1 MYLFADN
8 KIAIFPTT
16 FHRDNSMKQIFILAL
31 VAAAALS
38 ACGGGDSASPAVVAD
53 GGVSTDK
60 ITEASTA
67 TATAAGLTVIAAAA
81 DEETYDVVAD
91 IGDTWRITLNARTG
105 AYNIKVMTTQFGLQS
120 QSGVAVRT
128 VSGNLVTYTANAPE
142 KFVLVIDTRIK
153 SIAGNVT
160 LGGRAAT
167 VAGTNYAA
175 SDLSKL
181 AGIYSYFGS
190 QRDAVDGSNGEFLAG
205 QLRIAATGA
214 TATICDGGTIDT
226 SDNCTRV
233 GTREL
238 SKETVTL
245 TKNPA
250 TALIDVKINGTNFG
264 ILNVKAGDRGPV
276 LLIDRFGFNNSGAG
290 AVRRVGNIYAV
301 KPIRLTGT
309 ELDGNYTCSFSGAD
323 LGTVTAAG
331 TSATI
336 TGFAPRQ
343 VTQEVLSYNQLA
355 TTGQILNFDGV
366 VISRVPGES
375 AIAAAN
381 LLPLSS
387 TLFVAEGDRS
397 TGLCRRSN

>member
-1 MYLFADN
+1 M
-8 KIAIFPTT
+8 
-16 FHRDNSMKQIFILAL
+16 
-31 VAAAALS
+31 AAAALS
-38 ACGGGDSASPAVVAD
+38 ACGGGDSASPAGVAD
-53 GGVSTDK
+53 CGVAIDK

-91 IGDTWRITLNARTG
+91 IGDTWRITLNVHTG
-105 AYNIKVMTTQFGLQS
+105 AYNIKVMNTQFGLQS

-142 KFVLVIDTRIK
+142 KFVLVIDTRTK

-190 QRDAVDGSNGEFLAG
+190 QRDVVDGSNGEFLAG
-205 QLRIAATGA
+205 QLRIAANGA

-264 ILNVKAGDRGPV
+264 ILNVKAGNRGPV

-323 LGTVTAAG
+323 VTTSTAAG
-331 TSATI
+331 INVTYTD
-336 TGFAPRQ
+336 FEPRQ
-343 VTQEVLSYNQLA
+343 VSREVLNYNQLA

-366 VISRVPGES
+366 VTTGVPGES
-375 AIAAAN
+375 IAEKVN

-387 TLFVAEGDRS
+387 TLFAVESDLS

>member
-1 MYLFADN
+1 
-8 KIAIFPTT
+8 
-16 FHRDNSMKQIFILAL
+16 MKQALILAL

-38 ACGGGDSASPAVVAD
+38 ACGGGDSGSPAVVAD
-53 GGVSTDK
+53 GGVAVDK

-67 TATAAGLTVIAAAA
+67 TAKAAGLTVIAAAT
-81 DEETYDVVAD
+81 DEETYEVVAD

-120 QSGVAVRT
+120 QSGVSVRT
-128 VSGNLVTYTANAPE
+128 VSGNLVIYTANAPG
-142 KFVLVIDTRIK
+142 KFVLVIDTRTK

-167 VAGTNYAA
+167 VAGTNYAVP
-175 SDLSKL
+175 DLSKL

-190 QRDAVDGSNGEFLAG
+190 QRNAVDGSNGEFLAG
-205 QLRIAATGA
+205 QLRIAANGA
-214 TATICDGGTIDT
+214 TATICDGGRIDT
-226 SDNCTRV
+226 SDNCTPV

-238 SKETVTL
+238 SKQTVTL
-245 TKNPA
+245 TKNSA

-290 AVRRVGNIYAV
+290 TVRRVGNIYAV
-301 KPIRLTGT
+301 KSTRLTGN
-309 ELDGNYTCSFSGAD
+309 ELDGNYTCSISGAD
-323 LGTVTAAG
+323 VAGLTVAG
-331 TSATI
+331 TGATI
-336 TGFAPRQ
+336 TQLAPRK
-343 VTQEVLSYNQLA
+343 VTQEVLAYNQLA

-366 VISRVPGES
+366 VTSRVPGES
-375 AIAAAN
+375 VADAAN

-387 TLFVAEGDRS
+387 TLFVVEGDRS
-397 TGLCRRSN
+397 TGLCRKTN